1 MLATMLGS
9 LREVVSSSACETLHP
24 TLGVASM
31 TSCGSSVA
39 PRSPVPNLRLAL
51 LAVVRLNLILAV
63 GVCVDR
69 CRLLGGDVWRGLGVA
84 LEIADGCRVGD
95 VGIVGV
101 EVQPSSELYRRL
113 RVPSTLCVC
122 VFPLYIFH
130 LYSQHVCR
138 APSRVFTRSVQ
149 HPPTRRNF

>member
-1 MLATMLGS
+1 MVRRCVAVTMVKGMSSSSACVPPRRCGGRGMLATMLGS

-24 TLGVASM
+24 TLGVALM

-39 PRSPVPNLRLAL
+39 PRSPVPHLRLAL

-69 CRLLGGDVWRGLGVA
+69 RRLLGGDVWRGLGVA

-101 EVQPSSELYRRL
+101 SSRPCE
-113 RVPSTLCVC
+113 
-122 VFPLYIFH
+122 
-130 LYSQHVCR
+130 R
-138 APSRVFTRSVQ
+138 ARAR
-149 HPPTRRNF
+149 